1 MLQRSLL
8 VASSLLLA
16 CVASPG
22 DDPQEPASTST
33 APPSGS
39 SGPDQTTGAPPPAT
53 TSGPGTTTEPDGT
66 TVASDDAATTD
77 PGVYFDLGQV
87 PDAPEGMIPGC
98 QSAVDI
104 VFVMDVSTTMASF
117 INILSDEI
125 FVVDAALQAL
135 ELDQPPHYGLAVFVD
150 DALLVNGG
158 VPYLDALDLQADF
171 DMWAAFTASNQQVG
185 GGNSNTTWTENSLD
199 GLYLAAHDFQWRPA
213 ESTIRI
219 VIHTT
224 DDTFWDG
231 PTVGNGVNI
240 LHGYGDTVQALQ
252 DEEVRVYAF
261 TDDIGGS
268 CSCLDVTPGWSSP
281 YMGMLPIPEATDGSV
296 YDIGQVLAGMVSL
309 SDAING
315 SVEESYCDPYTPQG

>member
-125 FVVDAALQAL
+125 LVVDAALQAL
-135 ELDQPPHYGLAVFVD
+135 ELDQFAPGRGLPEHV
-150 DALLVNGG
+150 
-158 VPYLDALDLQADF
+158 
-171 DMWAAFTASNQQVG
+171 
-185 GGNSNTTWTENSLD
+185 E
-199 GLYLAAHDFQWRPA
+199 
-213 ESTIRI
+213 EI
-219 VIHTT
+219 V
-224 DDTFWDG
+224 
-231 PTVGNGVNI
+231 
-240 LHGYGDTVQALQ
+240 A
-252 DEEVRVYAF
+252 
-261 TDDIGGS
+261 
-268 CSCLDVTPGWSSP
+268 SCLKGPDRTHCLGRW
-281 YMGMLPIPEATDGSV
+281 IPT
-296 YDIGQVLAGMVSL
+296 
-309 SDAING
+309 NG
-315 SVEESYCDPYTPQG
+315 R